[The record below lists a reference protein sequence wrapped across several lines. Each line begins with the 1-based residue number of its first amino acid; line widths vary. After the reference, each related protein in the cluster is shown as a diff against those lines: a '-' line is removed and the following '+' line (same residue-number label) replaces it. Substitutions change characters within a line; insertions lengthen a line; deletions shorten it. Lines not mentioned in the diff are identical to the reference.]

1 LTEIMVSLAIAVAV
15 RAVDRLDGR
24 FQMAFVHVAS
34 RYDLAIFHLQEF
46 PRVARPLHA
55 PAHHTQR
62 DALRRSRTPCPAQY
76 STRND
81 DWSSQPRSR
90 HDKKLPTVN
99 APLVSD
105 IHKPTGQACSM

>member
-1 LTEIMVSLAIAVAV
+1 MVSLAIPVAV

-24 FQMAFVHVAS
+24 FQMDFVHVAC

-46 PRVARPLHA
+46 SRVAGPLHA
-55 PAHHTQR
+55 PTHHTQR

-76 STRND
+76 PTRND

-99 APLVSD
+99 GPLATDS
-105 IHKPTGQACSM
+105 HKPTALS